1 MTMRLTSIAIL
12 LVVMLSAGASAQ
24 QKPNPVFTQVGLDQK
39 LGSWVPLDLSF
50 RDEQGSIVTLRSLM
64 HGKPVVLSLVYYSCP
79 MICTEVLN
87 GMAESFKRLPFAMGE
102 DYDVITVSI
111 NPNEQPQLA
120 SEKKANYLK
129 AYGRPEDAA
138 HWHFLTGT
146 DSSIKPLA
154 ASVGFRYVYD
164 TATSQY
170 AHPTGIIVLTPRGQ
184 VARYLYGIEYPP
196 KDLKFALVEAS
207 GNKVGSAVDQIL
219 LLCYH
224 YDEATGKYGFVVLN
238 AVRIGGILTLIAM
251 GVIIAFY
258 LRRERRQKRMSAIAV
273 GMHPGNGSSTGGQR

>member
-1 MTMRLTSIAIL
+1 MHMRTLFSVIIL
-12 LVVMLSAGASAQ
+12 GFAFACEASAQ
-24 QKPNPVFTQVGLDQK
+24 QQPNRVFTEVGLDQK

-50 RDEQGSIVTLRSLM
+50 RDEQGNTVTLRSLM
-64 HGKPVVLSLVYYSCP
+64 RGRPVVLSLVYYSCP

-87 GMAESFKRLPFAMGE
+87 GMAESFRRLPFAMGK

-129 AYGRPEDAA
+129 VYGKPEDGA
-138 HWHFLTGT
+138 HWHFLTGA

-170 AHPTGIIVLTPRGQ
+170 AHPTGIIVLTPKGQ
-184 VARYLYGIEYPP
+184 VARYLYGIDYPP

-207 GNKVGSAVDQIL
+207 GNQVGSAVDQIL

-224 YDEATGKYGFVVLN
+224 YDSATGKYGFVVLN
-238 AVRIGGILTLIAM
+238 AVRIGGVLTLIAM
-251 GVIIAFY
+251 GIVIGFY
-258 LRRERRQKRMSAIAV
+258 LRRERKQRRASALSI
-273 GMHPGNGSSTGGQR
+273 GMQPANGNSAGARH

>member
-1 MTMRLTSIAIL
+1 MRTTISTVIL
-12 LVVMLSAGASAQ
+12 GIVLASGAGAQ
-24 QKPNPVFTQVGLDQK
+24 QQPNRVFTEVGLDQK
-39 LGSWVPLDLSF
+39 LGSWVPQDLAF
-50 RDEQGSIVTLRSLM
+50 RDEHGNTVTLRSLM
-64 HGKPVVLSLVYYSCP
+64 RGKPVVLSLVYYSCP

-87 GMAESFKRLPFAMGE
+87 GMAESFRRLPFEMGK

-129 AYGRPEDAA
+129 AYGKPQDGPF
-138 HWHFLTGT
+138 WHFLTGA

-170 AHPTGIIVLTPRGQ
+170 AHPTGIIVLTPQGQ
-184 VARYLYGIEYPP
+184 VARYLYGIDYPP

-207 GNKVGSAVDQIL
+207 GNQVGSAVDQIL

-224 YDEATGKYGFVVLN
+224 YDAATGKYGFIVLN
-238 AVRIGGILTLIAM
+238 AIRIGGVLTLIVLGAIV
-251 GVIIAFY
+251 GFY
-258 LRRERRQKRMSAIAV
+258 LRRERKQRRASAMTIGIQPAN
-273 GMHPGNGSSTGGQR
+273 GNSSGARH